1 MQIAGHH
8 LSELLDRADLCTTQT
23 YILKQKRS
31 QHNTEE
37 EFLKTIVAAC

>member
-23 YILKQKRS
+23 YIRKQKKS
-31 QHNTEE
+31 QHITED
-37 EFLKTIVAAC
+37 T